1 LKIIKGD
8 KMKTIKTE
16 ITYKI
21 TEHAFSL
28 EDSVF
33 VLEILDTSPFASDED
48 WSMDFNSLADVYA
61 QIGAFSAKYHMGMRV
76 NTIQEKPIYHYKRDH
91 SSQWRTS

>member
-1 LKIIKGD
+1 MIN
-8 KMKTIKTE
+8 E

-21 TEHAFSL
+21 TEHALSL

-33 VLEILDTSPFASDED
+33 VLKILDGGDKD

-61 QIGAFSAKYHMGMRV
+61 QIGAFSAKYHMGMKV
-76 NTIQEKPIYHYKRDH
+76 NTIQEAPIYHYEREVA
-91 SSQWRTS
+91 